1 MGKILKK
8 FSTELVKHINKKVGV
23 DAPKKASEEAAEAST
38 RAIAKQAE
46 RKALQGAKESAAKKA
61 AAESAKQAERKA
73 VNRANLGDKLRNY
86 SQEEKAA
93 MGNKVNKFDLQEP
106 AVSYR
111 PLDHKTVMKKMG
123 VFEKGGKVDP
133 MTEKN
138 TKGHK
143 QKYADDTKE
152 NESVRDAMT
161 APFKKAAKSVKKLFG
176 SKEKEPEEKGYKKGG
191 KVSFASK
198 RGDGC
203 ITKGKTKGRII

>member
-1 MGKILKK
+1 MGK
-8 FSTELVKHINKKVGV
+8 
-23 DAPKKASEEAAEAST
+23 
-38 RAIAKQAE
+38 
-46 RKALQGAKESAAKKA
+46 
-61 AAESAKQAERKA
+61 
-73 VNRANLGDKLRNY
+73 Y
-86 SQEEKAA
+86 
-93 MGNKVNKFDLQEP
+93 
-106 AVSYR
+106 
-111 PLDHKTVMKKMG
+111 
-123 VFEKGGKVDP
+123 EKGGKVDP